1 MTQRITDA
9 FLARRIVRLIE
20 GAKINVTTEAASH
33 RAIADLLQA
42 NGMDVRSEVRLS
54 ANSRVDLMVDSIA
67 IEVKTGH
74 RRTDILRQIMRYAKI
89 DEVSEVI
96 LATAIAFPKSIK
108 ELGDKKLH
116 IASLSRGWL

>member
-1 MTQRITDA
+1 MKNV

-33 RAIADLLQA
+33 SAIAALLAAQ
-42 NGMDVRSEVRLS
+42 GMDVRSEVRLS
-54 ANSRVDLMVDSIA
+54 AKSRVDLMVETIA

-74 RRTDILRQIMRYAKI
+74 RRADILRQIKRYSEI

-108 ELGDKKLH
+108 ELGGKKLH

>member
-1 MTQRITDA
+1 MSQDA

-33 RAIADLLQA
+33 QAIARILRDS
-42 NGMDVRSEVRLS
+42 GIEVSCEVRLS
-54 ANSRVDLMVDSIA
+54 AKDRVDLMAGTIA

-74 RRTDILRQIMRYAKI
+74 RRRDILRQIQRYAKI
-89 DEVSEVI
+89 DGVSEVI
-96 LATAIAFPKSIK
+96 LATAIAFPKSITNLSGK
-108 ELGDKKLH
+108 RLH

>member
-1 MTQRITDA
+1 MTDA
-9 FLARRIVRLIE
+9 FLARRIVQLIE

-33 RAIADLLQA
+33 QAIAALLA
-42 NGMDVRSEVRLS
+42 GHGMDVQTEVRLS
-54 ANSRVDLMVDSIA
+54 PKSRVDLMVGSIA

-74 RRTDILRQIMRYAKI
+74 RRADILRQINRYSQI

-108 ELGDKKLH
+108 KLGGKKLH